1 MKKTVNEVIFVSP
14 FDGLKQSYLI
24 KKPKS
29 SIYHGIAICLHGATN
44 HQCQGMD
51 RNIFNGTF
59 GHIQDYFEKNNYV
72 YVCPEYR
79 GDSWMNNAAESD
91 IFYLINRLKS
101 EFKTGNVIL
110 MGGSMGGTSALIF
123 STRHPDIVSGV
134 FAMCPATD
142 MEKLYYQ
149 WIFGNQKHLAYGIEI
164 AYGGTPEHKKIE
176 YAKRSSIK
184 HIKKLKNKPVAII
197 HGNSDNLISVEH
209 SRSFVKK
216 AEKTGIKIFY
226 QEIEHGDHDSPVKQF
241 SFIEKALLW
250 IEKGISFCAD

>member
-149 WIFGNQKHLAYGIEI
+149 WIFGNQKHLAYGIEV
-164 AYGGTPEHKKIE
+164 AYGGGPEHKKIE
-176 YAKRSSIK
+176 YTKHSSIR

-209 SRSFVKK
+209 SRDFVNK

-226 QEIEHGDHDSPVKQF
+226 QEIENGDHDSPVKRF

-250 IEKGISFCAD
+250 LEGCISFCAD

>member
-1 MKKTVNEVIFVSP
+1 MKKTVNEVIFASP

-24 KKPKS
+24 KNPQS

-79 GDSWMNNAAESD
+79 GDSWMNNAAEVD
-91 IFYLINRLKS
+91 MLYLINRLKS
-101 EFKTGNVIL
+101 EFKTNNVIL

-123 STRHPDIVSGV
+123 STRYPDIVSGV

-149 WIFGNQKHLAYGIEI
+149 WIFSNQKHLAYGIED
-164 AYGGTPEHKKIE
+164 AYGGDPEHKKIE
-176 YAKRSSIK
+176 YLKRSSIR
-184 HIKKLKNKPVAII
+184 HIGKLKNKPVAII

-209 SRSFVKK
+209 SRDFVNK
-216 AEKTGIKIFY
+216 AEKIGIKIFY
-226 QEIEHGDHDSPVKQF
+226 QEIENGDHDSPVKQF

-250 IEKGISFCAD
+250 LERCISFCAD